1 MGGWQLVGL
10 LHEAGQT
17 YLIKASN
24 EALGAGQNIPIHS
37 YVHGDMARNEVAG
50 S

>member
-1 MGGWQLVGL
+1 MAACWIIALSWTNLPHQWQ
-10 LHEAGQT
+10 
-17 YLIKASN
+17 ASN